1 MKKHLEL
8 EMNNLIMRGYED
20 QQQLDTCVVF
30 FHGFTGNKTET
41 NRMFVHITDAFKNI
55 KMSSIRLD
63 WFGHGES
70 DLDLSEIT
78 MNLLLKQAKFIL
90 DYAKSKYKHIIL
102 LGFSMGGA
110 IAINSLEANP
120 EKLILIS
127 PAINMGDLSHLFYR
141 MNELIDEDI
150 SDLHGL
156 KLSKAFVDS
165 FDLLKKFEPFEVY
178 KNPVLLIQGS
188 VDQSVPLEGSQ
199 VLSEK
204 IDNCTF
210 HTFEGA
216 DHGYGKVK
224 YRERINAEIIQFIL
238 EK

>member
-1 MKKHLEL
+1 MKQYLEL
-8 EMNNLIMRGYED
+8 KMDNLIMRGYED
-20 QQQLDTCVVF
+20 EQQLDKCVVF

-41 NRMFVHITDAFKNI
+41 NRMFVHITDEFKTI

-70 DLDLSEIT
+70 DLDFSEIT
-78 MNLLLKQAKFIL
+78 MDLLLKQAKFIL
-90 DYAKSKYKHIIL
+90 NYAKSKYRHIFL

-110 IAINSLEANP
+110 IAINCLDENP

-127 PAINMGDLSHLFYR
+127 PATHMADKSKLYFR
-141 MNELIDEDI
+141 MNEMIEENI

-165 FDLLKKFEPFEVY
+165 FKILKKTEPFKTY
-178 KNPVLLIQGS
+178 KNPVLLIQGTH
-188 VDQSVPLEGSQ
+188 DQSVPLEGSKKLATRISDCRF
-199 VLSEK
+199 VE
-204 IDNCTF
+204 
-210 HTFEGA
+210 FEGA

-224 YRERINAEIIQFIL
+224 YRNRINEEVIQFIT
-238 EK
+238 E